1 MKRLILSVVV
11 TATSILAGCGKADV
25 AATSASSPCVGPNC
39 QSTSST
45 KGNYDFV
52 LNTGSGGSESGE
64 AISGDVPAVDLC
76 GLSAVGCNPDD
87 DKSCENATVKPPGT
101 GMGGATAVA
110 IGSGV
115 TGDNTATG
123 GTTGS
128 TALGSGT
135 GISGG
140 NSAKL
145 ACRIRRDNAIPLS
158 QCEDSGEG
166 TSGDPCVSSVNCAPG
181 FACAVD
187 NGIGQC
193 RHFCC
198 GGNEVC
204 PTGTYC
210 EERVIK
216 EDVESIGSLVVSVCM
231 PAVACRFDEPYPC
244 PADQT
249 CSCPTG
255 RTCGVVRADGTTAC
269 VEPGVGLEG
278 EACPCAAGHVCS
290 EVLGTCVK
298 TCSLSNVSS
307 NAVQCSLGVC
317 QSSTSL
323 PADVGICVNASALN

>member
-1 MKRLILSVVV
+1 MKRLVFLVIVN
-11 TATSILAGCGKADV
+11 APSILAGCSQSDG
-25 AATSASSPCVGPNC
+25 AAASESSPCVGPNC
-39 QSTSST
+39 QTAPST

-52 LNTGSGGSESGE
+52 LNTGTGGSASGE
-64 AISGDVPAVDLC
+64 SVSADVPTVDLC

-87 DKSCENATVKPPGT
+87 DKSCDNVTAVSNGT
-101 GMGGATAVA
+101 GVGGATAVGKENGGA
-110 IGSGV
+110 G
-115 TGDNTATG
+115 NTATG

-128 TALGSGT
+128 TAFGSGT
-135 GISGG
+135 GISSR
-140 NSAKL
+140 NPVQL

-166 TSGDPCVSSVNCAPG
+166 ISGDPCVSSVNCAPG

-198 GGNEVC
+198 GGNDVC

-210 EERVIK
+210 DERVIK
-216 EDVESIGSLVVSVCM
+216 EDVDSIGSLVVSVCM
-231 PAVACRFDEPYPC
+231 PSVACRFDEPYPC

-290 EVLGTCVK
+290 EILGKCVK
-298 TCSLSNVSS
+298 TCSMSNVTG

-323 PADVGICVNASALN
+323 PADVGVCVNASALN